1 MKLQLTEAERNLA
14 VLWVVATTVG
24 WGIGFFV
31 CELLTGFLAQF
42 AHLGGDGL
50 VIGAGIGIA
59 QGIVLRRRI
68 SFSISF
74 MGWWWLVSSIGFGA
88 GKVLG
93 EAAAQAMPAAAGH
106 LLTGAIIGAAVGA
119 AQWLLLFGNVRAAAW
134 WVVASIVGW
143 AVGWSLISLAED
155 AAGLSTLMVYVVG
168 GIGAAL
174 AGIVTGANLIWQS
187 RPRPA

>member
-1 MKLQLTEAERNLA
+1 VKVQPTQAERNLA
-14 VLWVVATTVG
+14 LLWVAATTVG

-50 VIGAGIGIA
+50 VIGVGIGIA

-68 SFSISF
+68 SFRISF
-74 MGWWWLVSSIGFGA
+74 LGWWWVVSSLGFGA

-93 EAAAQAMPAAAGH
+93 EAAAQAMPAAVGH

-119 AQWLLLFGNVRAAAW
+119 AQWLLLFGNARAAAW

-155 AAGLSTLMVYVVG
+155 AAGLSTLMIYLVG

-174 AGIVTGANLIWQS
+174 AGTITGITLIWLS
-187 RPRPA
+187 RPRLA

>member
-1 MKLQLTEAERNLA
+1 MKLQLTEPERNLA
-14 VLWVVATTVG
+14 LLWVAATTVG
-24 WGIGFFV
+24 WAIGFFV
-31 CELLTGFLAQF
+31 CEQLTGFFAQF

-68 SFSISF
+68 SHK
-74 MGWWWLVSSIGFGA
+74 GWWWLVSSLGFGA

-93 EAAAQAMPAAAGH
+93 EAATQAMPTAVGH
-106 LLTGAIIGAAVGA
+106 LLTGAIIGLAVGA
-119 AQWLLLFGNVRAAAW
+119 AQWLLLRRHVRASESW
-134 WVVASIVGW
+134 IVANVVGW

-155 AAGLSTLMVYVVG
+155 AAGLSTLMVYIVG
-168 GIGAAL
+168 GMGAAL
-174 AGIVTGANLIWQS
+174 AGIVTGATLIWQS

>member
-31 CELLTGFLAQF
+31 CELLTGFLALF

-68 SFSISF
+68 SFRFSF
-74 MGWWWLVSSIGFGA
+74 MGWWWLVSSLGFGA

-93 EAAAQAMPAAAGH
+93 EAAAQAIPAAVGH